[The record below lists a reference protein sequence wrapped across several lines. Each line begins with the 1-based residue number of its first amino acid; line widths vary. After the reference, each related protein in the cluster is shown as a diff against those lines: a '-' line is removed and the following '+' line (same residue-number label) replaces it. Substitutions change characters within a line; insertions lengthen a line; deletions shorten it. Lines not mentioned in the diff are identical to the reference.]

1 MDGEVEG
8 GVLGLVGDAVA
19 VARGWVDPAGELV
32 ALAEVVAFGVLDA
45 LVEVV
50 AFGVLD
56 VLGAKVEV
64 DGFAVGDGVAAVVAA
79 RADVVMPLD
88 TTKMPVAKPSVTGR
102 ECADRM
108 RTPCLC

>member
-1 MDGEVEG
+1 
-8 GVLGLVGDAVA
+8 
-19 VARGWVDPAGELV
+19 
-32 ALAEVVAFGVLDA
+32 VAFGVLDA
-45 LVEVV
+45 
-50 AFGVLD
+50 
-56 VLGAKVEV
+56 LGAKVEV

>member
-1 MDGEVEG
+1 
-8 GVLGLVGDAVA
+8 LVGL
-19 VARGWVDPAGELV
+19 AG
-32 ALAEVVAFGVLDA
+32 ALAVGVLDA
-45 LVEVV
+45 LAKVV
-50 AFGVLD
+50 TFGVLD
-56 VLGAKVEV
+56 GLAELDGFRALGAGVEV
-64 DGFAVGDGVAAVVAA
+64 DGFAVEDGVAVGDGVAAVVAA